1 MNACRGKPMSE
12 NGEGYEAKEPKL
24 LSGTIKWTVIVSFG
38 LATIGMAALVYFG
51 IMGPAVYKGLG
62 PWGDFFG
69 GIANPVLTFLTFIA
83 VLATLWLQHEE
94 LGLSRDELSRSA
106 NALEAQIE
114 SAKKQRIENTFFQ
127 LMSNHNEIVNA
138 IDLASRGKPTTFG
151 RDCFSVFYTR
161 LTKIYREIEGKP
173 NIGKDDRIERAYT
186 DFWRDHQLE
195 LGHYYRFL
203 YRFVIFIDREF
214 SQDDFYMGLLRAQL
228 SDQELLMLFY
238 NGQTQHGRA
247 FRPLIEK
254 WALLDNMPRIRLLDR
269 EHEGLF
275 QSPAYESEAAR
286 EYRRKL
292 N

>member
-1 MNACRGKPMSE
+1 MS
-12 NGEGYEAKEPKL
+12 
-24 LSGTIKWTVIVSFG
+24 SVVKW
-38 LATIGMAALVYFG
+38 LAIISLALALGGMATLTY
-51 IMGPAVYKGLG
+51 MGVTNSAEFAALG

-94 LGLSRDELSRSA
+94 LGLSREELSRSA

-114 SAKKQRIENTFFQ
+114 GAKQQRVENTFFQ
-127 LMSNHNEIVNA
+127 LMSNHNELVNA
-138 IDLASRGKPTTFG
+138 IDLVSQGKPTTFG

-173 NIGKDDRIERAYT
+173 NVSKTDRIERSYT

-203 YRFVIFIDREF
+203 YRFVLFTDREF

-238 NGQTQHGRA
+238 NAQTRHGRA
-247 FRPLIEK
+247 FKPLIEK
-254 WALLDNMPRIRLLDR
+254 WALLDNMPRIRLLEHD
-269 EHEGLF
+269 HEGLF
-275 QSPAYESEAAR
+275 KPPAYDSEAAR
-286 EYRRKL
+286 EYRREL
-292 N
+292 A